1 MRPAP
6 PRELWRHAI
15 AATVRLILAAASLA
29 CKENEVE
36 IPATDPL
43 GLEGA
48 IWIDVTLTPESGA
61 PGAEVRVDARVFGP
75 NDLTL
80 DLDVPGLVSIPMT
93 RVGAEGG
100 QQVYTATAVARST
113 LGLQTFG
120 VRGFTSGV
128 NVLGYASYDATKQ
141 GPCAAGELREAGRC
155 VPRSNGHAL
164 EATGY
169 ALISLGHP
177 AGVDPED
184 KDIRSMLHPRQL
196 VRIGNAT
203 VGCHSDHIGMVWLGD
218 YLQAGTLQA
227 AIDGTLADLDQFSK
241 DDGVTPR
248 TETVFTDIDPDLG
261 FCENFAY
268 APQDDAGLT
277 GLGAGFVGVG
287 VTSHGG
293 SGSKKGGLAV
303 WAIPNADAPKC
314 SACDARFDAPKL
326 LHLYADDIGYAGVV
340 FDGDILYA
348 AREPSSLAVFR
359 VEPDGALSPLAE
371 IVVPEL
377 RSVWKVALSKR
388 EDGQKVLFISDPSP
402 PRDDVVVTVTEGPEG
417 LDHLGVEHHERA
429 GRLFSVDVTEPA
441 APVTLGWGPTQ
452 GATKG
457 IAVLPNDV
465 VAVANGSAGIEL
477 MDVSDPVEPT
487 SVWIEDTPGT
497 ASNVSYANG
506 YLTVADWDNVRLYDV
521 GERGV
526 LRLIDSTDM
535 GLFAEL
541 FATLQSMPGPEG
553 SNAPSS
559 DSGGE
564 TGDPGPAFLPT
575 LAIGFVHLDADGTFY
590 ASDLDRIFFGKIA
603 PGARAP
609 RLLLQDGRK
618 QVRTEIGAA
627 TDTIPINVVNGST
640 SPTWVRMDVIS
651 GAKAASSLILPPGG
665 SGVFEVKVDTPPGGA
680 PISQLSFSTAG
691 PYPSSRTVRLEV
703 IQGQFNVGDVAPHMA
718 LPAINWCEA
727 GEDCDLEA
735 RCVDLYEAPWRDRPF
750 LMAVFTSW

>member
-1 MRPAP
+1 
-6 PRELWRHAI
+6 
-15 AATVRLILAAASLA
+15 VRLIVLAASLG
-29 CKENEVE
+29 CSETETEV
-36 IPATDPL
+36 PTSGPVT
-43 GLEGA
+43 LEGV
-48 IWIDVTLTPESGA
+48 IWIDVTLTPESGP

-75 NDLTL
+75 DDLAL
-80 DLDVPGLVSIPMT
+80 DLDVPGLVAVPMT
-93 RVGAEGG
+93 RVGSEGG
-100 QQVYTATAVARST
+100 QQVYTAKAVARST

-128 NVLGYASYDATKQ
+128 NALGYASYDATNQ
-141 GPCAAGELREAGRC
+141 AACPAGELREAGRC
-155 VPRSNGHAL
+155 VPRSEGHAL

-196 VRIGNAT
+196 IRIGNAT

-227 AIDGTLADLDQFSK
+227 AIDGTLADPDALSA

-248 TETVFTDIDPDLG
+248 TETVFKDIAPDLG

-268 APQDDAGLT
+268 AARDDAGLN
-277 GLGAGFVGVG
+277 GLDAGAIGIG

-293 SGSKKGGLAV
+293 SGTRQGGLAV
-303 WAIPNADAPKC
+303 WAIPNADAPTC
-314 SACDARFDAPKL
+314 SDCDARFDAPKL
-326 LHLYADDIGYAGVV
+326 LHLYTDEIGYAGVA

-371 IVVPEL
+371 VAIPEL
-377 RSVWKVALSKR
+377 RSVWKIALSTR
-388 EDGQKVLFISDPSP
+388 ESGQKVLYITDPSP
-402 PRDDVVVTVTEGPEG
+402 PKDEIVAVETDGPEG
-417 LDHLGVEHHERA
+417 FSHFKHEHVQPG
-429 GRLFSVDVTEPA
+429 GRLFTVDVSEASDPTP
-441 APVTLGWGPTQ
+441 LGWGPTQ

-457 IAVLPNDV
+457 LAVLPDDV

-477 MDVSDPVEPT
+477 IDVSDPVEPT
-487 SVWIEDTPGT
+487 SIWIEETPGT

-526 LRLIDSTDM
+526 PRLIDSTDM

-553 SNAPSS
+553 RAAPSEGT
-559 DSGGE
+559 DGESGD
-564 TGDPGPAFLPT
+564 TGPAFLPT
-575 LAIGFVHLDADGTFY
+575 LAIGFVHLDPDGTFY

-609 RLLLQDGRK
+609 RLLLQDGRR
-618 QVRTEIGAA
+618 QVRTELGAES
-627 TDTIPINVVNGST
+627 DKVQVNVVNGSRV
-640 SPTWVRMDVIS
+640 PTWVRMNSVE
-651 GAKAASSLILPPGG
+651 GAKAAGALILPPGG
-665 SGVFEVKVDTPPGGA
+665 PGVLELTVDTPAGAA
-680 PISQLSFSTAG
+680 PIPQISFSTPG
-691 PYPSSRTVRLEV
+691 PYPFARTVRLEV
-703 IQGQFNVGDVAPHMA
+703 IKGQFNVGDVAPRMA

-727 GEDCDLEA
+727 GEDCDQEA